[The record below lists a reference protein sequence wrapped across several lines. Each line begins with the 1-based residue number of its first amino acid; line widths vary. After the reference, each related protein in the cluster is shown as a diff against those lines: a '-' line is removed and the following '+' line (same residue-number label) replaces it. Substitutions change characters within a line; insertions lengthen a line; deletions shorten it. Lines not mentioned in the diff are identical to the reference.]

1 MQNKIKIDLIIDSD
15 LIHYIDLFSFLQ
27 KPVRSTTS
35 SGRMGWR
42 PPTTNNWSNPIMIGA
57 EHNRVGVFSEMGF
70 LYRKRNR
77 IAVCHAAKVFGKTFY
92 VIGVTFITKK

>member
-1 MQNKIKIDLIIDSD
+1 MKIDLIIDSD

-77 IAVCHAAKVFGKTFY
+77 IAVCHAAKVLGKTFY

>member
-1 MQNKIKIDLIIDSD
+1 MKIDLIIDSD
-15 LIHYIDLFSFLQ
+15 LIHYNDLFSFLQ

-35 SGRMGWR
+35 SGRMGRR
-42 PPTTNNWSNPIMIGA
+42 PPTTNNRSNPIMIGA

-77 IAVCHAAKVFGKTFY
+77 IAVCHAAKVLGKTFY